1 MKKVVKLILTCLF
14 VDVNVTIFYFISKK
28 KMMFIFYFAAAKNE
42 ISVAETETKQAQ
54 MK

>member
-1 MKKVVKLILTCLF
+1 M
-14 VDVNVTIFYFISKK
+14 DVNVTISDFISKK
-28 KMMFIFYFAAAKNE
+28 KMMFLFYFSAAKNE